1 MSDNNIQGMLE
12 KSAPLLDHLEEL
24 RTRLIYSLIYLMVG
38 LGLAWNFVP
47 RIIVLLQAPLTH
59 TTLYKANK
67 LQLVATQLPE
77 QLLMSFN
84 IALWAGLAIALPFIL
99 HQIWLFIAP
108 GLYQEEKKWAAP
120 FIVGAGLSFV
130 IGVVTAYYLILP
142 PMVKFLA
149 DFLGGTVSAFLSI
162 GTYIGQVTTVMV
174 AFGLFFEMPI
184 LAVVLTKIGIVN
196 HVMLGSVRKFAFIGC
211 LIAGAVITPT
221 TDPVNMS
228 LFAGPLYLLY
238 ELGVILSRVFRKR
251 EVAEESQTGDPF
263 AGV

>member
-1 MSDNNIQGMLE
+1 MTQNDVPTMLE

-24 RTRLIYSLIYLMVG
+24 RTRLIYSLIYLVIG
-38 LGLAWNFVP
+38 LGAAWNFVP
-47 RIIVLLQAPLTH
+47 RIIKLLQEPLEH
-59 TTLYKANK
+59 TALYKAGK

-108 GLYQEEKKWAAP
+108 GLYQEEKRWAAP
-120 FIVGAGLSFV
+120 FIVGAGVSFML
-130 IGVVTAYYLILP
+130 GVVTAYYLILP

-149 DFLGGTVSAFLSI
+149 DFLGGTVSAFLSV
-162 GTYIGQVTTVMV
+162 GTYIGQVVTVMV

-184 LAVVLTKIGIVN
+184 LAVVLTKIGVVN
-196 HVMLGSVRKFAFIGC
+196 HVMLGSVRKFAFIAC
-211 LIAGAVITPT
+211 LVAAAIITPT
-221 TDPVNMS
+221 TDPVNMA

-238 ELGVILSRVFRKR
+238 EVGVLLSRVFRKR
-251 EVAEESQTGDPF
+251 EEAEVQSGDPF
-263 AGV
+263 AGI

>member
-1 MSDNNIQGMLE
+1 MTQNDVPTMLE

-24 RTRLIYSLIYLMVG
+24 RTRLIYSLIYLVIG
-38 LGLAWNFVP
+38 LGAAWNFVP
-47 RIIVLLQAPLTH
+47 RIIKLLQEPLTH
-59 TTLYKANK
+59 TALYKAGK

-108 GLYQEEKKWAAP
+108 GLYQEEKRWAAP
-120 FIVGAGLSFV
+120 FIVGAGVSFML
-130 IGVVTAYYLILP
+130 GVVTAYYLILP

-149 DFLGGTVSAFLSI
+149 DFLGGTVSAFLSV
-162 GTYIGQVTTVMV
+162 GTYIGQVVTVMV

-184 LAVVLTKIGIVN
+184 LAVVLTKIGVVN
-196 HVMLGSVRKFAFIGC
+196 HVMLGSVRKFAFIAC
-211 LIAGAVITPT
+211 LVAAAIITPT
-221 TDPVNMS
+221 TDPVNMA

-238 ELGVILSRVFRKR
+238 EVGVLLSRVFRKR
-251 EVAEESQTGDPF
+251 EEAEVQSGDPF
-263 AGV
+263 AGI

>member
-1 MSDNNIQGMLE
+1 MAEHNVPGLLE

-24 RTRLIYSLIYLMVG
+24 RTRIIYMLVFLAAG
-38 LGLAWNFVP
+38 LGIAWNFVP
-47 RIIVLLQAPLTH
+47 QIIKLLQEPLTH
-59 TTLYKANK
+59 TNLYKAGK

-77 QLLMSFN
+77 QLLLSFN

-99 HQIWLFIAP
+99 HQVWLFIAP
-108 GLYQEEKKWAAP
+108 GLYADEKRWAAP
-120 FIVGAGLSFV
+120 FIIGAGFSFLL
-130 IGVVTAYYLILP
+130 GVFTAYELIVP

-149 DFLGGTVSAFLSI
+149 DFLGGTVAGFLSI
-162 GTYIGQVTTVMV
+162 GTYIGQLTTVMI

-196 HVMLGSVRKFAFIGC
+196 HVMLGKVRKFAFILC
-211 LIAGAVITPT
+211 LVAGAVITPT

-238 ELGVILSRVFRKR
+238 ELGVLLSRVFRKR
-251 EVAEESQTGDPF
+251 EAAEELTTGDPF

>member
-1 MSDNNIQGMLE
+1 MSENNLQGMME
-12 KSAPLLDHLEEL
+12 KSAPLLEHLEEL
-24 RTRLIYSLIYLMVG
+24 RTRLLYSLIFLAVG

-47 RIIVLLQAPLTH
+47 RILTILKEPLTH
-59 TTLYKANK
+59 TTLYKMGK
-67 LQLVATQLPE
+67 LQLVSTQLPE

-99 HQIWLFIAP
+99 HQVWLFIAP
-108 GLYQEEKKWAAP
+108 GLYADEKRWAAP
-120 FIVGAGLSFV
+120 FIVGAGFSFMA
-130 IGVVTAYYLILP
+130 GVVTAYYLILP

-149 DFLGGTVSAFLSI
+149 DFLGGTVSAFYSV
-162 GTYIGQVTTVMV
+162 GTYIGQVTTVMI

-196 HVMLGSVRKFAFIGC
+196 HVMLGQVRKFAFIAC
-211 LIAGAVITPT
+211 LVAAAIITPT
-221 TDPVNMS
+221 TDPVNMA

-238 ELGVILSRVFRKR
+238 ELGVLLSRVFRKR
-251 EVAEESQTGDPF
+251 ELAELSTGDPF

>member
-1 MSDNNIQGMLE
+1 MSDNNIQGMLD
-12 KSAPLLDHLEEL
+12 KSAPLLEHLEEL
-24 RTRLIYSLIYLMVG
+24 RTRLLYSLIFLAVG

-47 RIIVLLQAPLTH
+47 RIIKLLEVPLTH
-59 TTLYKANK
+59 TNLYKAGNVK
-67 LQLVATQLPE
+67 LVATQLPE

-84 IALWAGLAIALPFIL
+84 IALWAGLALALPFIL

-120 FIVGAGLSFV
+120 FIVGAGISFML
-130 IGVVTAYYLILP
+130 GVVTAYYLIVP
-142 PMVKFLA
+142 PMVKFLV
-149 DFLGGTVSAFLSI
+149 DFLGGEVAGFYSI
-162 GTYIGQVTTVMV
+162 GTYVGQVTTVMV

-196 HVMLGSVRKFAFIGC
+196 HVMLGRVRKFAFIAC

-238 ELGVILSRVFRKR
+238 ELGVLLSRVFQKR
-251 EVAEESQTGDPF
+251 EVAELSTGDPF
-263 AGV
+263 AGA

>member
-1 MSDNNIQGMLE
+1 MSDNNLQGMLD
-12 KSAPLLDHLEEL
+12 KSAPLLEHLEEL
-24 RTRLIYSLIYLMVG
+24 RTRLLYSLIFLAVG

-59 TTLYKANK
+59 TNLYKAGK

-99 HQIWLFIAP
+99 HQIWMFIAP

-120 FIVGAGLSFV
+120 FIVGAGLSFML
-130 IGVVTAYYLILP
+130 GVVTAYYLILP

-149 DFLGGTVSAFLSI
+149 DFLGGAVSAFLSI
-162 GTYIGQVTTVMV
+162 GTYIGQVVTVMV

-196 HVMLGSVRKFAFIGC
+196 HVMLGKVRKFAFIAC
-211 LIAGAVITPT
+211 LVAAAIITPT

-238 ELGVILSRVFRKR
+238 ELGVLLSRVFQKR
-251 EVAEESQTGDPF
+251 EVAELSTGDPF
-263 AGV
+263 AGA

>member
-1 MSDNNIQGMLE
+1 MTNHDVPGMLE
-12 KSAPLLDHLEEL
+12 KSAPLLEHLEEL
-24 RTRLIYSLIYLMVG
+24 RTRLIYSLIFLVIG
-38 LGLAWNFVP
+38 LGVAWNFVP
-47 RIIVLLQAPLTH
+47 RILLLLQAPLTH
-59 TTLYKANK
+59 TTLYKAGK

-84 IALWAGLAIALPFIL
+84 IALWAGLAISLPFIL

-108 GLYQEEKKWAAP
+108 GLYQDEKRWAAP
-120 FIVGAGLSFV
+120 FIVGAGVSFLV
-130 IGVVTAYYLILP
+130 GVVTAYYLILP

-149 DFLGGTVSAFLSI
+149 DFLGGTVSAFLSV

-196 HVMLGSVRKFAFIGC
+196 HLMLARVRKFAFIIC
-211 LIAGAVITPT
+211 LVAAAIITPT

-238 ELGVILSRVFRKR
+238 ELGVLLSRVFRKR
-251 EVAEESQTGDPF
+251 EPVEELQTGDPF
-263 AGV
+263 AGI

>member
-1 MSDNNIQGMLE
+1 MTQNDVPTMLE

-24 RTRLIYSLIYLMVG
+24 RTRLIYSLIYLVIG
-38 LGLAWNFVP
+38 LGAAWNFVP
-47 RIIVLLQAPLTH
+47 RIIKLLQEPLEH
-59 TTLYKANK
+59 TALYKAGK

-108 GLYQEEKKWAAP
+108 GLYQEEKRWAAP
-120 FIVGAGLSFV
+120 FIVGAGVSFML
-130 IGVVTAYYLILP
+130 GVVTAYYLILP

-149 DFLGGTVSAFLSI
+149 DFLGGTVSAFLSV
-162 GTYIGQVTTVMV
+162 GTYIGQVVTVMV

-184 LAVVLTKIGIVN
+184 LAVVLTKIGVVN
-196 HVMLGSVRKFAFIGC
+196 HVMLGSVRKFAFIAC
-211 LIAGAVITPT
+211 LVAAAIITPT
-221 TDPVNMS
+221 TDPVNMA

-238 ELGVILSRVFRKR
+238 EVGVLLSRVFRKR
-251 EVAEESQTGDPF
+251 EEAEMQSGDPF
-263 AGV
+263 AGI

>member
-1 MSDNNIQGMLE
+1 MSDNNIQGMLD
-12 KSAPLLDHLEEL
+12 KSAPLLEHLEEL
-24 RTRLIYSLIYLMVG
+24 RTRLLYSLIFLAVG

-59 TTLYKANK
+59 TNLYKAGK

-84 IALWAGLAIALPFIL
+84 IALWVGLAIALPFIL
-99 HQIWLFIAP
+99 HQIWMFIAP
-108 GLYQEEKKWAAP
+108 GLYHEEKKWAAP
-120 FIVGAGLSFV
+120 FIVGAGLSFML
-130 IGVVTAYYLILP
+130 GVVTAYYLILP

-149 DFLGGTVSAFLSI
+149 DFLGGAVSAFLSI

-196 HVMLGSVRKFAFIGC
+196 HVMLGKVRKFAFIAC

-221 TDPVNMS
+221 TDPVNMM

-238 ELGVILSRVFRKR
+238 ELGVLLSRVFQKR
-251 EVAEESQTGDPF
+251 EVAERSTGDPF
-263 AGV
+263 AGA

>member
-1 MSDNNIQGMLE
+1 MSDNNLQGLLE

-24 RTRLIYSLIYLMVG
+24 RTRLIISLVYLVVG

-47 RIIVLLQAPLTH
+47 SIIRLLQEPLTH
-59 TTLYKANK
+59 TTLYKAGK

-108 GLYQEEKKWAAP
+108 GLYQDEKKWAAP
-120 FIVGAGLSFV
+120 FIAGAGVSFLL
-130 IGVVTAYYLILP
+130 GVVTAYYLILP

-149 DFLGGTVSAFLSI
+149 DFLGGTVSAFLSV

-184 LAVVLTKIGIVN
+184 LAVVLTKIGLVN
-196 HVMLGSVRKFAFIGC
+196 HVMLASVRKFAFIIC
-211 LIAGAVITPT
+211 LVAAAIITPT
-221 TDPVNMS
+221 TDPVNMM

-238 ELGVILSRVFRKR
+238 EIGVVLSRVFRKR
-251 EVAEESQTGDPF
+251 EVETEVNAGDPF
-263 AGV
+263 AGA

>member
-1 MSDNNIQGMLE
+1 MSDNNIQGMLD
-12 KSAPLLDHLEEL
+12 KSAPLLEHLEEL
-24 RTRLIYSLIYLMVG
+24 RTRLLYSLIFLAVG

-59 TTLYKANK
+59 TNLYKAGK

-99 HQIWLFIAP
+99 HQIWMFIAP

-120 FIVGAGLSFV
+120 FIVGAGLSFML
-130 IGVVTAYYLILP
+130 GVVTAYYLILP

-149 DFLGGTVSAFLSI
+149 DFLGGAVSAFLSI

-196 HVMLGSVRKFAFIGC
+196 HVMLGKVRKFAFIAC
-211 LIAGAVITPT
+211 LVAAAIITPT
-221 TDPVNMS
+221 TDPVNMA

-238 ELGVILSRVFRKR
+238 ELGVLLSRVFQKR
-251 EVAEESQTGDPF
+251 EVAELSTGDPF
-263 AGV
+263 AGA